1 MNYSY
6 ITINGERIALKYGMA
21 SFRYL
26 ADKFVDGISFDGDS
40 LNEIGVSHLI
50 YSGYHNWCLVKIEK
64 PKYTFEDI
72 VDYVEANLTDEK
84 FLEEVKE
91 VVNVWSESQF
101 IKTKLEEVEEVSEE
115 PKKKNSRGKK

>member
-6 ITINGERIALKYGMA
+6 ITINGERISLKFGMA

-26 ADKFVDGISFDGDS
+26 SDKFVDGISFDGQS
-40 LNEIGVSHLI
+40 INEIGVSHLI

-72 VDYVEANLTDEK
+72 VDFVEANLSNGEFLNEVTDV
-84 FLEEVKE
+84 VK
-91 VVNVWSESQF
+91 VWSENQYL
-101 IKTKLEEVEEVSEE
+101 KTSESNSVDDA
-115 PKKKNSRGKK
+115 KKKKSRGMK

>member
-6 ITINGERIALKYGMA
+6 ITINGEQTALKYGMA

-26 ADKFVDGISFDGDS
+26 MDKFVDGISFDGDS

-50 YSGYHNWCLVKIEK
+50 YSGYHNWCLVKVEK

-72 VDYVEANLTDEK
+72 VDYVEANLSNEK
-84 FLEEVKE
+84 FLQEVQD
-91 VVNVWSESQF
+91 VVKVWSESDF
-101 IKTKLEEVEEVSEE
+101 IKTKTQEPIVEE
-115 PKKKNSRGKK
+115 PKKKTSRGKK

>member
-6 ITINGERIALKYGMA
+6 ITINGEQTALKYGMA

-26 ADKFVDGISFDGDS
+26 MDKFVDGISFDGES

-50 YSGYHNWCLVKIEK
+50 YSGYHNWCLVKVEK

-72 VDYVEANLTDEK
+72 VDYVEANLSNEK
-84 FLEEVKE
+84 FLQEVQD
-91 VVNVWSESQF
+91 VVKVWSESDF
-101 IKTKLEEVEEVSEE
+101 IKTKTQEPIVEE
-115 PKKKNSRGKK
+115 PKKKTSRGKK